1 MRVVVSATAALIVL
15 LPSPWLAGQDNRS
28 LTNFETVAF
37 GQEITVPDSEDSRSP
52 ANVSEQLVL
61 ARSSIAALTESL
73 ALANNEAEIF
83 KRQAADL
90 QLKLDAYGLAG
101 INQQPEKV
109 EQRLLAAVRDLR
121 LLKKQNEDAINQLV
135 RLTESIQVMMKTTEN
150 VDPQIR
156 ANVESELRKTREILG
171 TPLAAETSP
180 VEATLEDGMVVD
192 VKDDLSLVV
201 GNIGSKQGVKI
212 GMPFQVWRD
221 NRRIGLVR
229 VVDVRDRITGAV
241 IQNLVSEK
249 ETIQVGDRLRV
260 DTRQ

>member
-1 MRVVVSATAALIVL
+1 MRGVVPLTAALLVL
-15 LPSPWLAGQDNRS
+15 LPSTRSAGQDNRS

-37 GQEITVPDSEDSRSP
+37 GQEITVPDPEDSSAP
-52 ANVSEQLVL
+52 ASLSEQLVL

-73 ALANNEAEIF
+73 ALANSEAEIF

-101 INQQPEKV
+101 IDQQPEKI
-109 EQRLLAAVRDLR
+109 EQRLLSAVRDLR
-121 LLKKQNEDAINQLV
+121 LVKKQNEDAINQLV
-135 RLTESIQVMMKTTEN
+135 RLTEAIQVLMKTTEN
-150 VDPQIR
+150 VDPQVR
-156 ANVESELRKTREILG
+156 ASVESELRKTREILG
-171 TPLAAETSP
+171 NPVAQETTS

-192 VKDDLSLVV
+192 VKDELSLVV
-201 GNIGSKQGVKI
+201 GNIGARQGVKI

-260 DTRQ
+260 DARQ